1 VLLNMLSWE
10 TFIGATCCPREKSP
24 AQNNNSV
31 RGYQYWEMTM
41 NSQRATLEIIAPTIN
56 EAIEKGLAELELP
69 REAVKIEIL
78 DEGSRGLFGL
88 GSHQARVRLIVR
100 QNLPESPEVE
110 IFTTSS
116 ELTDSEVAEEEPTIR
131 PIRIQP
137 ANAKEQIPLHVA
149 QETVSELL
157 EKMHI
162 QAQVN
167 ASYGEVDDVRGTRA
181 ILVDITGKDLSV
193 LIGKRSET
201 LNALQYIARLIVS
214 KELGD
219 NITLVIDVEGY
230 RTRRER
236 QLRQLAH
243 RMAEQAV
250 KTGRKQTLEPMPPNE
265 RRIIHMELREDAH
278 VTTESFGEEPHRK
291 VTIIPKE

>member
-1 VLLNMLSWE
+1 
-10 TFIGATCCPREKSP
+10 
-24 AQNNNSV
+24 
-31 RGYQYWEMTM
+31 M
-41 NSQRATLEIIAPTIN
+41 NSQRATLEIIAPTVN
-56 EAIEKGLAELELP
+56 EAIEKGLLELALP
-69 REAVKIEIL
+69 REAVEIEIL

-88 GSHQARVRLIVR
+88 GSHQARVRLIVLSGEAEAA
-100 QNLPESPEVE
+100 LPEIRHDRTQLSY
-110 IFTTSS
+110 
-116 ELTDSEVAEEEPTIR
+116 AEETDEEPAIK
-131 PIRIQP
+131 PVRIPP

-149 QETVSELL
+149 QETVMELL
-157 EKMHI
+157 GKMHI
-162 QAQVN
+162 QADVA

-181 ILVDITGKDLSV
+181 ILVDVTGKDLSV

-214 KELGD
+214 KELGE
-219 NITLVIDVEGY
+219 NVTLIIDVEGY

-265 RRIIHMELREDAH
+265 RRIIHMELRDDVQ

-291 VTIIPKE
+291 VTIIPKV

>member
-1 VLLNMLSWE
+1 
-10 TFIGATCCPREKSP
+10 
-24 AQNNNSV
+24 
-31 RGYQYWEMTM
+31 M

-56 EAIEKGLAELELP
+56 EAIEKGLAELELT
-69 REAVKIEIL
+69 RDAVEIEIL
-78 DEGSRGLFGL
+78 DEGGRGLFGL
-88 GSHQARVRLIVR
+88 GSHQARVRLIVK
-100 QNLPESPEVE
+100 QNITETPESEV
-110 IFTTSS
+110 FSS
-116 ELTDSEVAEEEPTIR
+116 TRELAYAEVSEEEPTVK
-131 PIRIQP
+131 PIRIPP

-149 QETVSELL
+149 QETVNELL
-157 EKMHI
+157 GKMHI
-162 QAQVN
+162 QAQVIT
-167 ASYGEVDDVRGTRA
+167 SYGEVDDVRGTRA

-250 KTGRKQTLEPMPPNE
+250 KTGHKQTLEPMPPNE

>member
-1 VLLNMLSWE
+1 
-10 TFIGATCCPREKSP
+10 
-24 AQNNNSV
+24 
-31 RGYQYWEMTM
+31 M

-56 EAIEKGLAELELP
+56 EAIEKGLSELELS
-69 REAVKIEIL
+69 RDEVDIEIL

-88 GSHQARVRLIVR
+88 GSHQARVRLIVKQSSAPR
-100 QNLPESPEVE
+100 DEVE
-110 IFTTSS
+110 FTSTAQEADYADIS
-116 ELTDSEVAEEEPTIR
+116 EEEPTLK
-131 PIRIQP
+131 PVRIPP

-157 EKMHI
+157 SKMHI
-162 QAQVN
+162 QAEVQ
-167 ASYGEVDDVRGTRA
+167 ASYGEVDDVKGTRA
-181 ILVDITGKDLSV
+181 ILVDITGKDLSI

-214 KELGD
+214 KELGE
-219 NITLVIDVEGY
+219 NVTLVIDVEGY

-236 QLRQLAH
+236 MLRQLAH

-265 RRIIHMELREDAH
+265 RRIVHMELSYDEQA
-278 VTTESFGEEPHRK
+278 TTESFGEEPHRK
-291 VTIIPKE
+291 VTIIPKAQA

>member
-1 VLLNMLSWE
+1 
-10 TFIGATCCPREKSP
+10 
-24 AQNNNSV
+24 
-31 RGYQYWEMTM
+31 MT
-41 NSQRATLEIIAPTIN
+41 SQRATLEIIAPTIN
-56 EAIEKGLAELELP
+56 EAIEKGLDELKLS
-69 REAVKIEIL
+69 REAVEIEIL

-88 GSHQARVRLIVR
+88 GSHQARVRLIVK
-100 QNLPESPEVE
+100 QDDTEEIDPEFPKTAGDYAEMVE
-110 IFTTSS
+110 
-116 ELTDSEVAEEEPTIR
+116 AEEEPLVK
-131 PIRIQP
+131 PIRIP
-137 ANAKEQIPLHVA
+137 AANTKEEITLHVA

-157 EKMHI
+157 GKMHI
-162 QAQVN
+162 QAQVT

-214 KELGD
+214 KELGE
-219 NITLVIDVEGY
+219 NVTLVIDVEGY

-243 RMAEQAV
+243 RMADQAI

-265 RRIIHMELREDAH
+265 RRIIHMELREDIH

>member
-1 VLLNMLSWE
+1 
-10 TFIGATCCPREKSP
+10 
-24 AQNNNSV
+24 
-31 RGYQYWEMTM
+31 M
-41 NSQRATLEIIAPTIN
+41 NSQHATIEIIAPTIN
-56 EAIEKGLAELELP
+56 EAIEKGLAELALT
-69 REAVKIEIL
+69 RDAVEIEIL

-88 GSHQARVRLIVR
+88 GSHQARVRLVVK
-100 QNLPESPEVE
+100 QNMPAGNDAEPLQLAPDTAYPES
-110 IFTTSS
+110 
-116 ELTDSEVAEEEPTIR
+116 AEEEELPK
-131 PIRIQP
+131 PVRIPP
-137 ANAKEQIPLHVA
+137 ANTKEEIPLHVT

-157 EKMHI
+157 GKMQI
-162 QAQVN
+162 QAQVE
-167 ASYGEVDDVRGTRA
+167 ASYGEEDEMRGKRA

-201 LNALQYIARLIVS
+201 LNALQYITRLIVC
-214 KELGD
+214 KELGE
-219 NITLVIDVEGY
+219 NVTVVLDVEGY

-243 RMAEQAV
+243 RMAEQAI

-265 RRIIHMELREDAH
+265 RRIIHMELKEDEH

>member
-1 VLLNMLSWE
+1 
-10 TFIGATCCPREKSP
+10 
-24 AQNNNSV
+24 
-31 RGYQYWEMTM
+31 MT
-41 NSQRATLEIIAPTIN
+41 SQRATLEIIAPTIN
-56 EAIEKGLAELELP
+56 EAIEKGLDELKLSRQEV
-69 REAVKIEIL
+69 EIEIL

-88 GSHQARVRLIVR
+88 GSHQARIRLIVK
-100 QNLPESPEVE
+100 QNKVASYHPGILPAIRDEA
-110 IFTTSS
+110 
-116 ELTDSEVAEEEPTIR
+116 ELEEAEEEPALK
-131 PIRIQP
+131 PVRIP
-137 ANAKEQIPLHVA
+137 AANTKEEITLHVA

-157 EKMHI
+157 GKMHI
-162 QAQVN
+162 QAQVI

-181 ILVDITGKDLSV
+181 ILVDVTGKDLSV

-214 KELGD
+214 KELGE
-219 NITLVIDVEGY
+219 NVTLVIDVEGY
-230 RTRRER
+230 RSRRER

-243 RMAEQAV
+243 RMADQAI

-265 RRIIHMELREDAH
+265 RRIIHMELREDEH

>member
-1 VLLNMLSWE
+1 
-10 TFIGATCCPREKSP
+10 
-24 AQNNNSV
+24 
-31 RGYQYWEMTM
+31 M
-41 NSQRATLEIIAPTIN
+41 NSKRTTLEIIAPTIN

-69 REAVKIEIL
+69 RNEVEIEIL

-88 GSHQARVRLIVR
+88 GAHQARVRLIVK
-100 QNLPESPEVE
+100 QEYPVETDHENAYPDLDSPDGDV
-110 IFTTSS
+110 IDTQ
-116 ELTDSEVAEEEPTIR
+116 LEEK
-131 PIRIQP
+131 PIRIPP
-137 ANAKEQIPLHVA
+137 ANTREEIPLHVA

-157 EKMHI
+157 GKMRI
-162 QAQVN
+162 QADVS
-167 ASYGEVDDVRGTRA
+167 ASYGEIDDVRGTRA
-181 ILVDITGKDLSV
+181 IHVDITGKDLSI

-201 LNALQYIARLIVS
+201 LNALQYISRLIVS

-243 RMAEQAV
+243 RMAEQAI

-265 RRIIHMELREDAH
+265 RRIIHMELREDEQ
-278 VTTESFGEEPHRK
+278 VTTESIGEEPHRK
-291 VTIIPKE
+291 VTILPK

>member
-1 VLLNMLSWE
+1 
-10 TFIGATCCPREKSP
+10 
-24 AQNNNSV
+24 
-31 RGYQYWEMTM
+31 M

-56 EAIEKGLAELELP
+56 EAIEKGLAELELT
-69 REAVKIEIL
+69 REAVEIEIL

-88 GSHQARVRLIVR
+88 GGHQARVRLIVR
-100 QNLPESPEVE
+100 QNIPESPESE
-110 IFTTSS
+110 ITSS
-116 ELTDSEVAEEEPTIR
+116 SSVLSNSEFIEEEPAIK
-131 PIRIQP
+131 PVRILP
-137 ANAKEQIPLHVA
+137 TNAKEEIPIHVA

-214 KELGD
+214 KELGE

-265 RRIIHMELREDAH
+265 RRIVHMELRDDAH

>member
-1 VLLNMLSWE
+1 M
-10 TFIGATCCPREKSP
+10 K
-24 AQNNNSV
+24 
-31 RGYQYWEMTM
+31 
-41 NSQRATLEIIAPTIN
+41 SQRATIEIIAPTIN
-56 EAIEKGLAELELP
+56 EAIEKGLADLELT
-69 REAVKIEIL
+69 RDEVEIEIL

-88 GSHQARVRLIVR
+88 GAHQARIRLVVKH
-100 QNLPESPEVE
+100 NLLETAEPE
-110 IFTTSS
+110 IISS
-116 ELTDSEVAEEEPTIR
+116 SNELTYTDVLEEEPTVK
-131 PIRIQP
+131 PIRIP
-137 ANAKEQIPLHVA
+137 PGNAKEQIPLHVA

-157 EKMHI
+157 AKMHI
-162 QAQVN
+162 QAQVE

-201 LNALQYIARLIVS
+201 LNALQYISRLIVS

-236 QLRQLAH
+236 QLRHLAH

-265 RRIIHMELREDAH
+265 RRIIHMELREDTH

>member
-1 VLLNMLSWE
+1 
-10 TFIGATCCPREKSP
+10 
-24 AQNNNSV
+24 
-31 RGYQYWEMTM
+31 M
-41 NSQRATLEIIAPTIN
+41 NLQRATIEIIAPTIN
-56 EAIEKGLAELELP
+56 DAIEKGLAELDLP
-69 REAVKIEIL
+69 RDAVDIEIL

-88 GSHQARVRLIVR
+88 GAHQARVRLIVK
-100 QNLPESPEVE
+100 QDIPDEFDTELSSTSNITYGE
-110 IFTTSS
+110 TTED
-116 ELTDSEVAEEEPTIR
+116 ELTVKPV
-131 PIRIQP
+131 RIPP
-137 ANAKEQIPLHVA
+137 ANTKEEISLHVA

-157 EKMHI
+157 GKMDI
-162 QAQVN
+162 QAEVT
-167 ASYGEVDDVRGTRA
+167 ASFGEVDDVRGTRA

-201 LNALQYIARLIVS
+201 LNALQYISRLIIS
-214 KELGD
+214 KELGE
-219 NITLVIDVEGY
+219 NVTVVLDVEGY

-243 RMAEQAV
+243 RIAEQAV

-265 RRIIHMELREDAH
+265 RRIIHMELRDDAH